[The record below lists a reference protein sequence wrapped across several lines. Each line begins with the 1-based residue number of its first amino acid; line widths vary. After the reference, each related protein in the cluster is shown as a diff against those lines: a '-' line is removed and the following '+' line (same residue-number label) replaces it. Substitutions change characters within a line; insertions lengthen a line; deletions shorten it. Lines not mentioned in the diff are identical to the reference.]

1 VRSHNGDEEIV
12 ARITSIDTRTK
23 TIQFYADSP
32 NHQGEGAA
40 CSATFHLAEEVAWL
54 IIESGASADA
64 PVQAGTVFSP
74 ANAGQTMAGPTRWV
88 DAVFST
94 PIQDPVCL
102 SQIQSCV
109 CPSVCAPH

>member
-1 VRSHNGDEEIV
+1 MQGRTDQCLLRSSTD
-12 ARITSIDTRTK
+12 
-23 TIQFYADSP
+23 ADSP